1 MARSTRSSGK
11 ARGRSVKLRPNDP
24 FDLIRLLARSQSDP
38 RKAVAELVQN
48 SLDAG
53 ARRIEIQWFNE
64 KGRRAL
70 SIWDD
75 GAGVFPEMERGEAL
89 RRIAQTIG
97 HSHKRDLTPAQ
108 RREELILGKY
118 GIGLIGFW
126 SVGEV
131 LELRSRVGGG
141 KAEVLRLR
149 EDRSQGEVFT
159 SRSRRLDE
167 PETFTEVT
175 IRSVHDAALGKV
187 RPPRLQAYLATE
199 LRGQL
204 LEREAVVRIRDRV
217 ARGRA
222 RKEFFVQPQPF
233 VGRPIEGLDA
243 LEVPG
248 YESARLELYL
258 VAEDEDRRGRVSLA
272 CGGTVVLDDIAEIDG
287 TDAVRAPWSS
297 GRFEGVIDFPD
308 LHVAPA
314 SRRGFAHDEPVA
326 AFLEQLA
333 ELEATLAK
341 TIAEENERREAL
353 RSEQVARKIRQAFVG
368 VAEALPEYDL
378 FEVRARAAREPEGR
392 GGSSAGTAPDGSGL
406 GSGAPGEARS
416 GAEAP
421 EPQADSETTPETDA
435 DSTVEPAPPP
445 PIDADDADRSDD
457 AETAPPSLFPAGP
470 LDHVTLRPTRLRL
483 GPSASRTLRARAL
496 DADGQTCS
504 GEVTFAWRLEGPG
517 SLEADGAAARY
528 ASPDLVASE
537 AEATIEVTAT
547 AAPGDDGATLTA
559 TATARVTLEPPDV
572 RERVQGIP
580 EPQPVTAPGES
591 WRSRVVA
598 GRWEYNDA
606 HRDFLAVA
614 DVEAQRLRYLIH
626 LFAKEVVLRNFG
638 GPGDAEVLE
647 RMVEVLTKIGARR

>member
-1 MARSTRSSGK
+1 MARKARSSGK
-11 ARGRSVKLRPNDP
+11 ARGRSVRLRPHDP

-53 ARRIEIQWFNE
+53 ARRIEIRWFNE
-64 KGRRAL
+64 KGRRTL
-70 SIWDD
+70 SVWDD

-89 RRIAQTIG
+89 HRIARTIG

-126 SVGEV
+126 SVGET

-149 EDRSQGEVFT
+149 EDRPQGEVFT

-175 IRSVHDAALGKV
+175 IRGVHEAALSKV

-204 LEREAVVRIRDRV
+204 LERDAVVRIRDRV

-222 RKEFFVQPQPF
+222 KKEFIVQPQPF

-243 LEVPG
+243 MEVPG
-248 YESARLELYL
+248 YESARVELYL
-258 VAEDEDRRGRVSLA
+258 VAQDEDRRGRVSLA
-272 CGGTVVLDDIAEIDG
+272 CGGTVVLDDLAEIDG
-287 TDAVRAPWSS
+287 TDAPRAPWAS

-314 SRRGFAHDEPVA
+314 SRRGFTHDEPVA
-326 AFLEQLA
+326 AFLTQLVH
-333 ELEATLAK
+333 LETTLAQ
-341 TIAEENERREAL
+341 TIADEDERREAL
-353 RSEQVARKIRQAFVG
+353 RSEQVARKIRQAFVS

-378 FEVRARAAREPEGR
+378 FEVRARAASVPEDNSAASGGSGPEGAGCR
-392 GGSSAGTAPDGSGL
+392 PDAAQRAPAGTAVSDPGVESAA
-406 GSGAPGEARS
+406 APH
-416 GAEAP
+416 AEATD
-421 EPQADSETTPETDA
+421 EPQT
-435 DSTVEPAPPP
+435 
-445 PIDADDADRSDD
+445 
-457 AETAPPSLFPAGP
+457 LFPPGP
-470 LDHVTLRPTRLRL
+470 LDRVTIRPTRARL
-483 GPSASRTLRARAL
+483 DPSASRTFRARAL
-496 DADGQTCS
+496 DADGQACAEGVS
-504 GEVTFAWRLEGPG
+504 FSWRLEGPG
-517 SLEADGAAARY
+517 NLAADGATARY
-528 ASPDLVASE
+528 TSPDLVTAESE
-537 AEATIEVTAT
+537 ATVEVTASEHREDGSTGSAAAT
-547 AAPGDDGATLTA
+547 AAL
-559 TATARVTLEPPDV
+559 TLEPPDV

-580 EPQPVTAPGES
+580 EPRPVSAPGES

>member
-1 MARSTRSSGK
+1 
-11 ARGRSVKLRPNDP
+11 
-24 FDLIRLLARSQSDP
+24 
-38 RKAVAELVQN
+38 
-48 SLDAG
+48 
-53 ARRIEIQWFNE
+53 
-64 KGRRAL
+64 
-70 SIWDD
+70 
-75 GAGVFPEMERGEAL
+75 
-89 RRIAQTIG
+89 
-97 HSHKRDLTPAQ
+97 
-108 RREELILGKY
+108 Y

-126 SVGEV
+126 SVGEI

-175 IRSVHDAALGKV
+175 IRGVHDAALSKV

-222 RKEFFVQPQPF
+222 KKEFFVQPQPF
-233 VGRPIEGLDA
+233 VGRPIEHLDA
-243 LEVPG
+243 MEVPG
-248 YESARLELYL
+248 YESARVELYL
-258 VAEDEDRRGRVSLA
+258 VAEDEDRRGRVGLA
-272 CGGTVVLDDIAEIDG
+272 CGGTIVLDDIAEIDG
-287 TDAVRAPWSS
+287 TDAPRAPWSS

-326 AFLEQLA
+326 AFLAQLA
-333 ELEATLAK
+333 DLEAMLAQA
-341 TIAEENERREAL
+341 IADENERREAL

-378 FEVRARAAREPEGR
+378 FEVRARTTSPPDVAAAAAGGPEPEGAECGPEAPHSKSVEATTAVR
-392 GGSSAGTAPDGSGL
+392 GAESTDEAEPPGPLTAESIEPTNEADTAP
-406 GSGAPGEARS
+406 
-416 GAEAP
+416 
-421 EPQADSETTPETDA
+421 ET
-435 DSTVEPAPPP
+435 
-445 PIDADDADRSDD
+445 
-457 AETAPPSLFPAGP
+457 LFPPGP
-470 LDHVTLRPTRLRL
+470 LDRVTIRPAHVRI
-483 GPSASRTLRARAL
+483 GPSASRTFRARAL
-496 DADGQTCS
+496 DADGRSCADGVS
-504 GEVTFAWRLEGPG
+504 YSWRLEGPG
-517 SLEADGAAARY
+517 SLSVDGAIARFT
-528 ASPDLVASE
+528 SPDLVASE
-537 AEATIEVTAT
+537 SKATLEVTAT
-547 AAPGDDGATLTA
+547 APDDEGTA
-559 TATARVTLEPPDV
+559 TAAASITLEPPDV

-580 EPQPVTAPGES
+580 EPRPVSAPDES

-614 DVEAQRLRYLIH
+614 DVESQRLRYLIH